1 MANWFTD
8 SLNTIKDLG
17 TAGVKGY
24 TEVTKAQAD
33 KMTAEAG
40 LLNANATASAKAY
53 VAQNS
58 AKIFTAIGLV
68 VGIFAIL
75 FLVKMFKKKG

>member
-1 MANWFTD
+1 MANWFSE

-33 KMTAEAG
+33 KIQAEAG
-40 LLNANATASAKAY
+40 LVNASATAQAKQY
-53 VAQNS
+53 LAQNS
-58 AKIFTAIGLV
+58 SKIFIAVGLV

-75 FLVKMFKKKG
+75 FLAKMFKK

>member
-33 KMTAEAG
+33 KIQAEAG
-40 LLNANATASAKAY
+40 LVNSNATANAKQY
-53 VAQNS
+53 LAQNS
-58 AKIFTAIGLV
+58 VKIFTAIGLV

-75 FLVKMFKKKG
+75 FLIKMFKK

>member
-33 KMTAEAG
+33 KMTAQAG
-40 LLNANATASAKAY
+40 LTNANASATAY
-53 VAQNS
+53 IAQNS
-58 AKIFTAIGLV
+58 TKIFTALGLV
-68 VGIFAIL
+68 VGIFAVL
-75 FLVKMFKKKG
+75 FLVKMFKK

>member
-8 SLNTIKDLG
+8 TLDTIKDLG

-33 KMTAEAG
+33 KMTAQAG
-40 LLNANATASAKAY
+40 LTNANASATAKAY
-53 VAQNS
+53 IAQNS
-58 AKIFTAIGLV
+58 TKIFTAIGLV
-68 VGIFAIL
+68 VGIFAVL
-75 FLVKMFKKKG
+75 FLVKMFKK